1 MEVTGQVDH
10 LKRLSKGSDWAGRPL
25 YFEETVKWK

>member
-10 LKRLSKGSDWAGRPL
+10 LKRLSKGSDWVSRP
-25 YFEETVKWK
+25 FEETVKGK